1 MRILFVHPR
10 IFAGGAE
17 KAIVHLAHQLERL
30 GHEVA
35 VCTISAK
42 LEELP
47 PIAKQV
53 YYIVPEKPVQS
64 SRLDS
69 STMAVRSIVAEIATF
84 LSLIQNCCDDFDVL
98 SPCNFPAYWSTC
110 AYRDR
115 RPIVWISS
123 EVFGPYGASRDL
135 YDKSM
140 IFRMATQ
147 ALAILDKYVVK
158 RSVDK
163 IVTCSE
169 LNRNLIWERYGLDAT
184 VIPTAVDYQFFSA
197 DGSGEKEDLGL
208 EDSYVLLHVGS
219 LIKRKNQILSIRAL
233 HQLKRMIA
241 NVKLVLVGE
250 GPWELI
256 LRDEVR
262 RLALDKDVIFTGR
275 ISEEELRDL
284 YHICDANIFPVV
296 EQTYG
301 LVPFEALAAGKLSL
315 VSQNSGAGMLMK
327 DFGIGYPITPDVQSI
342 VNGVLE
348 LWKYSECFEES
359 IAKGRAYVRENLTW
373 ERYAAEMA
381 DVYEAVCNS

>member
-17 KAIVHLAHQLERL
+17 KAIVHLAYQLKLL

-35 VCTISAK
+35 VSTLSAK

-53 YYIVPEKPVQS
+53 CYIVPEKPVQS
-64 SRLDS
+64 SKLDS
-69 STMAVRSIVAEIATF
+69 LTEAVRSIVAEIAT
-84 LSLIQNCCDDFDVL
+84 LSSLIRDCCGDFDVL
-98 SPCNFPAYWSTC
+98 SPCNFPAYWSTHTH
-110 AYRDR
+110 RDR
-115 RPIVWISS
+115 RPIIWISS
-123 EVFGPYGASRDL
+123 EVFGPYGAAKDP
-135 YDKSM
+135 YDKSI
-140 IFRMATQ
+140 IFRMVTQ

-158 RSVDK
+158 QSVDK

-184 VIPTAVDYQFFSA
+184 VIPTAVDYKFFSA
-197 DGSGEKEDLGL
+197 DGSGEKEDLGP
-208 EDSYVLLHVGS
+208 EDSYILLHVGS

-233 HQLKRMIA
+233 HRLKRIIPNA
-241 NVKLVLVGE
+241 RLILVGE
-250 GPWELI
+250 GPWEPI

-262 RLALDKDVIFTGR
+262 RLALDEDVIFTGR
-275 ISEEELRDL
+275 ISEEELRGL

-301 LVPFEALAAGKLSL
+301 LVPFEALAAGKFSL

-348 LWKYSECFEES
+348 LWKHSEYFEES

-381 DVYEAVCNS
+381 DVYKAVCNS